1 MNILFF
7 LKPKEEV
14 EYLEIDFTIRQAL
27 EKIDN
32 HGYSAIPVLDLD
44 GCYVDT
50 ISDGDILMYI
60 KNHGD
65 LNLKKVEDISIKEIN
80 IRRSNKSIKID
91 SNMEDLL
98 DLSLNQNFIP
108 VVDDLNHFIGIITRK
123 DIIKYFYEKNGL

>member
-50 ISDGDILMYI
+50 ISDGDILMYV